1 VGTPINGRYGNFV
14 GADDDAAEG
23 METGVGGN
31 GWKEPVRL
39 RRG

>member
-1 VGTPINGRYGNFV
+1 MGTPINGRYGNFV
-14 GADDDAAEG
+14 GADDAAEG